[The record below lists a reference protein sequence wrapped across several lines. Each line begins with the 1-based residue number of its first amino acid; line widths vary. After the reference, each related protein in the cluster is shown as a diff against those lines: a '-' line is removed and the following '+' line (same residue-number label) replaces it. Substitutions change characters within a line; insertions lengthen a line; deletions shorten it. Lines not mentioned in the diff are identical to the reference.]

1 VIRPSR
7 VALRTGGFTL
17 IEVLVALAIVAIGI
31 YLHDKTLAEWV
42 ALNHIA
48 EQRLQPKLPQTGN
61 TDGDV
66 DFAGQKWHW
75 RQETVAT
82 AVKGMVRMDVMVR
95 PADSK
100 AAVDKGWFVTVSG
113 IAGDAVSAPQGTQ
126 LWGTGT
132 TTPTPE
138 GTGTGNGT
146 NLGGGQQNPTPVVPP
161 VPRRSGSS
169 Q

>member
-1 VIRPSR
+1 
-7 VALRTGGFTL
+7 
-17 IEVLVALAIVAIGI
+17 
-31 YLHDKTLAEWV
+31 
-42 ALNHIA
+42 
-48 EQRLQPKLPQTGN
+48 
-61 TDGDV
+61 
-66 DFAGQKWHW
+66 
-75 RQETVAT
+75 
-82 AVKGMVRMDVMVR
+82 MDVMVR